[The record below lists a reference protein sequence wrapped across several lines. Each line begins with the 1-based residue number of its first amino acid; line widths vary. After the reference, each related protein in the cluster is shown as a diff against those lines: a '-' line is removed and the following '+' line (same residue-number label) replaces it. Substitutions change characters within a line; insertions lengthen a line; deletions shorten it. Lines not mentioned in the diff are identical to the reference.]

1 MNVRLYRMIMQYIK
15 EKLHYRGSISSFI
28 KFDPTYYSKHILLFI
43 LENWSNEF
51 SNACPEISIWIDVNC
66 LSSENLKET
75 LKDEIEK
82 HPNNVIL
89 IDDDLTTVAKMLS
102 SARKKFIQER
112 KARHAT
118 LASSTYTLL
127 RQ

>member
-28 KFDPTYYSKHILLFI
+28 KFDPIYYPKHILLFV

-51 SNACPEISIWIDVNC
+51 SNKCPEIAIWIDINC

-75 LKDEIEK
+75 LKDEIAK
-82 HPNNVIL
+82 YPNNVLL
-89 IDDDLTTVAKMLS
+89 IDDDLTTFEKMLA
-102 SARKKFIQER
+102 SARKKFMQER
-112 KARHAT
+112 KARYET
-118 LASSTYTLL
+118 LASSTYSLS
-127 RQ
+127 